1 METIGW
7 LQIQELYYLL
17 LPKTT
22 EEVNKDCIDWSIVNI
37 WAHIKHSNGCNKPVI
52 SIQAN
57 L

>member
-7 LQIQELYYLL
+7 PQIQVLYYLL

-52 SIQAN
+52 SKQAN